1 MVFRGELSMLGV
13 SFSGVVRSIVGSGSG
28 RTLLD
33 PFVSVGWGLGQG
45 LPGTP
50 AERLA
55 ARRMATPQLH
65 AALPSSDQRRMF
77 LVSTVDSN
85 L

>member
-1 MVFRGELSMLGV
+1 MLNVLSSWRMP
-13 SFSGVVRSIVGSGSG
+13 STAGSGFG
-28 RTLLD
+28 KTLLD

-55 ARRMATPQLH
+55 ARRLATPQLH
-65 AALPSSDQRRMF
+65 AALTSSDQRRMF
-77 LVSTVDSN
+77 LVSPKGSDA
-85 L
+85 